1 MDFLGEAIIAR
12 HEIAVRGLANPVDQ
26 AGFDEWMEEFVAGV
40 MSGFWRVGQREME
53 RVRCEQ
59 GAPFALQM
67 CAVAGPAVVGRMFN
81 HAGADRVRFDVTL
94 ACRQPGGAAG
104 SGRSDTVCQRM
115 PGRAGPARKAKEV
128 KIAALLVCSTATRGV
143 ESRRF

>member
-26 AGFDEWMEEFVAGV
+26 GGFDEWMEEFVADV

-94 ACRQPGGAAG
+94 ACRQPGGGCWIRQERYRLSADARQ
-104 SGRSDTVCQRM
+104 GRSGAEGEGGEDRCV
-115 PGRAGPARKAKEV
+115 AGLQHGYP
-128 KIAALLVCSTATRGV
+128 
-143 ESRRF
+143 RR

>member
-40 MSGFWRVGQREME
+40 MSGFWHVGQREME

-67 CAVAGPAVVGRMFN
+67 CAVAGPAVVGWMFN

-94 ACRQPGGAAG
+94 ACRQPGGLLDQAG
-104 SGRSDTVCQRM
+104 AIPSVSGC
-115 PGRAGPARKAKEV
+115 PAGPVR
-128 KIAALLVCSTATRGV
+128 RG
-143 ESRRF
+143 RRRR